1 MSLQEKA
8 GQSKKQM
15 LVMIAAIFF
24 SRTFFP

>member
-24 SRTFFP
+24 TRTFFP

>member
-8 GQSKKQM
+8 GQSKKQI

-24 SRTFFP
+24 TRTFFP